1 MWRSHRIQTKQNS
14 FDLFFLSAFFY
25 SISYDFWPK
34 NIYERTNTHIFYFQI
49 YSSEKCIRIF
59 CHFYFFTCLCILFV
73 SGFAVFFF
81 FILLSIIVLN
91 FYRKSALQHNHRHI
105 QTESKTTKSSSNA
118 MNFENAHFNA
128 FERYID
134 GLCDGGS
141 APQKYHQICTWCV
154 VRFWTLYYTTFFCLL
169 LLLLTVLM
177 LFAALSTCIRLL
189 QLLIST
195 QPFFSSA
202 CVFLYVFRLVFG
214 IVWCHRTTRI
224 KYLYKR
230 I

>member
-14 FDLFFLSAFFY
+14 FDLFFLSAFFLLNFLRLLTKEY
-25 SISYDFWPK
+25 IRTHKYTYFLFSNIFVRKMHSYLLPF
-34 NIYERTNTHIFYFQI
+34 
-49 YSSEKCIRIF
+49 
-59 CHFYFFTCLCILFV
+59 LFLYMFV
-73 SGFAVFFF
+73 YIVRFGICCFF

-154 VRFWTLYYTTFFCLL
+154 VRF
-169 LLLLTVLM
+169 
-177 LFAALSTCIRLL
+177 
-189 QLLIST
+189 
-195 QPFFSSA
+195 
-202 CVFLYVFRLVFG
+202 
-214 IVWCHRTTRI
+214 
-224 KYLYKR
+224 
-230 I
+230 